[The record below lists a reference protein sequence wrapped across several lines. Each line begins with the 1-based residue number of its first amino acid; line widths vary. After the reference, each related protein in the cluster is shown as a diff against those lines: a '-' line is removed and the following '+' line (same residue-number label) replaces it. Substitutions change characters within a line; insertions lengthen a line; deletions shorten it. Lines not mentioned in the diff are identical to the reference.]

1 MSLASCQAILGMGI
15 FFLVLGLGFIGWDRR
30 EKKAY
35 YDSLLDRKD
44 LREYIERQPQ
54 RSWMNAWRTGGQVS
68 LILGLLLAIAGGVLW
83 LILY

>member
-1 MSLASCQAILGMGI
+1 MGI

-30 EKKAY
+30 EKKVY

-44 LREYIERQPQ
+44 LREFIERQPQ
-54 RSWMNAWRTGGQVS
+54 RSWMNAWRTGGQIS
-68 LILGLLLAIAGGVLW
+68 LILGSLLAIVGGVLW

>member
-30 EKKAY
+30 EKRAY

-54 RSWMNAWRTGGQVS
+54 RSWMSAWRTGGQIS
-68 LILGLLLAIAGGVLW
+68 LILGLLLAIAGAVLW

>member
-1 MSLASCQAILGMGI
+1 MGI

-30 EKKAY
+30 EKKVY

-44 LREYIERQPQ
+44 LREFIERQPQ
-54 RSWMNAWRTGGQVS
+54 RSWMSAWRTGGQIS
-68 LILGLLLAIAGGVLW
+68 LILGLLLAIVGGVLW

>member
-15 FFLVLGLGFIGWDRR
+15 FFLVLGLGFLGWDRR
-30 EKKAY
+30 EKKVY

-44 LREYIERQPQ
+44 LREFIERQPQ
-54 RSWMNAWRTGGQVS
+54 RSWMNAWRTGGQIS
-68 LILGLLLAIAGGVLW
+68 LILGLLLAIVGGVLW

>member
-15 FFLVLGLGFIGWDRR
+15 FFLVLGLGFLGWDRR
-30 EKKAY
+30 EKKVY

-44 LREYIERQPQ
+44 LREFIERQPQ
-54 RSWMNAWRTGGQVS
+54 RSWMNAWRTGGQIS

>member
-15 FFLVLGLGFIGWDRR
+15 FFIVLGLGFIVWDRR
-30 EKKAY
+30 EKRAY

-44 LREYIERQPQ
+44 LREFIERQPQ
-54 RSWMNAWRTGGQVS
+54 RSWMNAWRTGGRIS
-68 LILGLLLAIAGGVLW
+68 LMLGLLLGIAGAALW

>member
-1 MSLASCQAILGMGI
+1 MSLASCQTILGMGI

-30 EKKAY
+30 ENKAY

-54 RSWMNAWRTGGQVS
+54 RSWMNAWRTGGQIS

>member
-30 EKKAY
+30 ENKAY

-54 RSWMNAWRTGGQVS
+54 RSWMNAWRTGGQIS

>member
-1 MSLASCQAILGMGI
+1 MSLDSWQAILGLGI

-54 RSWMNAWRTGGQVS
+54 RSWMNAWRTGGQIS
-68 LILGLLLAIAGGVLW
+68 LILGLLLAIVGGVLW

>member
-15 FFLVLGLGFIGWDRR
+15 FFLVLGLGFLGWDRR
-30 EKKAY
+30 EKKVY

-44 LREYIERQPQ
+44 LREFIERQPQ
-54 RSWMNAWRTGGQVS
+54 RSWMNAWRTGGQIS
-68 LILGLLLAIAGGVLW
+68 LILGSLLAIVGGVLW

>member
-30 EKKAY
+30 EKRAY

-54 RSWMNAWRTGGQVS
+54 RSWMNAWRTGGQIS

>member
-30 EKKAY
+30 EKKGY

-54 RSWMNAWRTGGQVS
+54 RSWMNAWRTGGQIS

>member
-15 FFLVLGLGFIGWDRR
+15 FFIVLGLGFIVWDRR
-30 EKKAY
+30 EKRAY

-44 LREYIERQPQ
+44 LREFIERQPQ
-54 RSWMNAWRTGGQVS
+54 RSWMNAWRTGGRIS
-68 LILGLLLAIAGGVLW
+68 LMLGLLLGIAGAILW

>member
-54 RSWMNAWRTGGQVS
+54 RSWMNAWRTGGQIS